1 MTGQGVSRGPRLAI
15 DIGRLREE
23 MELLG
28 EIGREPG
35 VPGINR
41 PGFSNADMEA
51 RRFMAER
58 MHQAGLAVSMDAV
71 GNLSGLWETGDGP
84 RIMAGSHVDTVPMG
98 GLFDGAL
105 GVCAA
110 LECVRTLR
118 DAGVRP
124 AHPIEV
130 IATAEEEGRFGGML
144 GAEAL
149 AGRVDP
155 AWLEAAV
162 DEKGLKLTD
171 AMRSQGLKPE
181 LYATAQRDTASVKAF
196 LEVHVEQGPVLDRA
210 QIPIGIVD
218 VISGVFNWTIRLTG
232 ETNHSG
238 TTPMELRRDAFA
250 GLAAFAADIPRI
262 IAAVGGDQTRVTIG
276 AVELKPGFPHSIPGE
291 AVFSIVGR
299 DTKLTTMRRLA
310 SECRRRVGDVA
321 AGAGLDV
328 AISEH
333 SWIEPRACDQ
343 GIVAL
348 LSAQAEKLGLRSLVM
363 PSGAGHDAQ
372 LMADLTA
379 AGLIFV
385 PSIGGISHAPD
396 ENTDWSDV
404 EAGANLLLHAL
415 AELSGYA
422 LT

>member
-1 MTGQGVSRGPRLAI
+1 MTGQGFSGGFQLAI
-15 DIGRLREE
+15 NIGRMREE
-23 MELLG
+23 MESLG
-28 EIGREPG
+28 EIGRQPG

-41 PGFSNADMEA
+41 PGFSDADMEA
-51 RRFMAER
+51 RRFMSER
-58 MHQAGLAVSMDAV
+58 MRQAGLTVSMDAV
-71 GNLSGLWETGDGP
+71 GNLSGLWETGEGA
-84 RIMAGSHVDTVPMG
+84 RVMAGSHVDTVPMG
-98 GLFDGAL
+98 GFFDGAL

-118 DAGVRP
+118 DAGGEP

-171 AMRSQGLKPE
+171 AMRSQGLKPQ
-181 LYATAQRDTASVKAF
+181 LYSTARRDPASVKAF

-210 QIPIGIVD
+210 GIPIGIVD
-218 VISGVFNWTIRLTG
+218 VVSGVFNWTVRLTG

-250 GLAAFAADIPRI
+250 GLAAFAADIPSI

-291 AVFSIVGR
+291 AVFSLVGR

-310 SECRRRVGDVA
+310 AECRRRIDDIAETAALGVA
-321 AGAGLDV
+321 M
-328 AISEH
+328 SEH

-348 LSAQAEKLGLRSLVM
+348 LSAQAEKLGLRALVM

-372 LMADLTA
+372 LMSELTRT
-379 AGLIFV
+379 GLIFV
-385 PSIGGISHAPD
+385 PSVGGVSHAPD
-396 ENTDWSDV
+396 EHTRWPDV

-415 AELSGYA
+415 AELSGCRMA
-422 LT
+422 